1 MTITKK
7 EIDSY
12 DEIKGMLNKIRRIQ
26 AQPKYGVIQEQT
38 YQGETK
44 EPQDSRGPLTAPYG
58 YGAGTKKPIPRS
70 VGTEPE
76 KSPTTPYQQSRRDTT
91 PYQQSRR
98 DNEEVSV
105 INNVDV
111 EIHSEDPQDR
121 ELQDDEK
128 GTISQ
133 LIDDFKG
140 EVSEIAEFDGLHIYP
155 DSAVLN
161 GKIGGKG
168 MNFSYSAGDDNG
180 FYLGSPSLLKIDSE
194 TLELINRLKT
204 FEPKFV
210 NTINDLLVNR
220 RDM

>member
-1 MTITKK
+1 MTTEKK
-7 EIDSY
+7 TDSY
-12 DEIKGMLNKIRRIQ
+12 DEIKGMLNRIRKIQ
-26 AQPKYGVIQEQT
+26 AMPKYGMIQEQT
-38 YQGETK
+38 YQGETE
-44 EPQDSRGPLTAPYG
+44 EPQDSRGQLTDPYG

-76 KSPTTPYQQSRRDTT
+76 KSSITSF
-91 PYQQSRR
+91 QQSRR

-111 EIHSEDPQDR
+111 EIHSEDPEER
-121 ELQDDEK
+121 VLEDDEK

-133 LIDDFKG
+133 LIDDFKA
-140 EVSEIAEFDGLHIYP
+140 EVSEIAEFNGLHIYP
-155 DSAVLN
+155 DTAVLN
-161 GKIGGKG
+161 GKIGGKNI
-168 MNFSYSAGDDNG
+168 NFSFSAGDDNG

-194 TLELINRLKT
+194 VLELINRLKT

>member
-1 MTITKK
+1 MTTTKK

-38 YQGETK
+38 YQGETE

-76 KSPTTPYQQSRRDTT
+76 KSSTT

-111 EIHSEDPQDR
+111 EIHSEDPIER
-121 ELQDDEK
+121 ALQDDEK

-133 LIDDFKG
+133 LIDDFKA

-194 TLELINRLKT
+194 ALELINRLKT

>member
-1 MTITKK
+1 MTTTKK

-26 AQPKYGVIQEQT
+26 AQPRYGVIQEQT
-38 YQGETK
+38 YQGETANNAQP
-44 EPQDSRGPLTAPYG
+44 EVTVPQ
-58 YGAGTKKPIPRS
+58 
-70 VGTEPE
+70 
-76 KSPTTPYQQSRRDTT
+76 KSSTTPF
-91 PYQQSRR
+91 QQSRR

-111 EIHSEDPQDR
+111 EIHSEDPQER
-121 ELQDDEK
+121 VLENDEK

-133 LIDDFKG
+133 LIDDFKA

-180 FYLGSPSLLKIDSE
+180 FYLGSPSLLKIDGE
-194 TLELINRLKT
+194 VLELINRLKT
-204 FEPKFV
+204 FESKFV

>member
-1 MTITKK
+1 MITDK
-7 EIDSY
+7 IMDSY
-12 DEIKGMLNKIRRIQ
+12 DEIKSMLNKVRKIQ
-26 AQPKYGVIQEQT
+26 AMPVYGVIEEQT
-38 YQGETK
+38 YQGETAG
-44 EPQDSRGPLTAPYG
+44 EPQDSRGPTTVPYG

-76 KSPTTPYQQSRRDTT
+76 KSSTTPYQQTRRD
-91 PYQQSRR
+91 SG
-98 DNEEVSV
+98 DVDV
-105 INNVDV
+105 INDVDV
-111 EIHSEDPQDR
+111 EIHSEDSADR
-121 ELQDDEK
+121 TLEDDEK

-133 LIDDFKG
+133 LIDDFKA
-140 EVSEIAEFDGLHIYP
+140 EVSEIAEFNGLHIYP

-161 GKIGGKG
+161 GKIRGKG

-194 TLELINRLKT
+194 SLELINRLKT

>member
-1 MTITKK
+1 MTTTKK

-26 AQPKYGVIQEQT
+26 AQPRYGVIQEQT
-38 YQGETK
+38 YQGETSNNVQP
-44 EPQDSRGPLTAPYG
+44 EAVVPQ
-58 YGAGTKKPIPRS
+58 
-70 VGTEPE
+70 
-76 KSPTTPYQQSRRDTT
+76 KSPTT

-111 EIHSEDPQDR
+111 EIHSEDPIER
-121 ELQDDEK
+121 ALQDDEK

-133 LIDDFKG
+133 LIDDFKA

-194 TLELINRLKT
+194 ALELINRLKT

>member
-38 YQGETK
+38 YQGETE
-44 EPQDSRGPLTAPYG
+44 EPQDSRGQLTDPYG

-76 KSPTTPYQQSRRDTT
+76 KSSTTPYQQT
-91 PYQQSRR
+91 RR

-105 INNVDV
+105 INNVDI
-111 EIHSEDPQDR
+111 EIHSEDPLER
-121 ELQDDEK
+121 VLQDDEK
-128 GTISQ
+128 GIISQ
-133 LIDDFKG
+133 LIDDFKA
-140 EVSEIAEFDGLHIYP
+140 EVSEIAEFNGLHIYP

-180 FYLGSPSLLKIDSE
+180 FYLGSPALLKIDGE
-194 TLELINRLKT
+194 ALELINRLKT